1 MTLLR
6 GAKDL
11 HLSLLADGNCCQVGE
26 VQLEPAAERTQ
37 LTSECR
43 DQKGRAA
50 QFQFVNQVNSF
61 RRQNVQKKIHEG
73 GTGSLQG
80 HPRLVEMYTLA
91 TTDVPEHPPRIA
103 PHPCCDWNKITPEQS
118 QTLGKPGKSV
128 F

>member
-6 GAKDL
+6 GAKHL
-11 HLSLLADGNCCQVGE
+11 LLSLLADGNCCQVGE

-43 DQKGRAA
+43 VQKGSAA
-50 QFQFVNQVNSF
+50 QFQFANQVNPF
-61 RRQNVQKKIHEG
+61 RRQNVQKKIHGG
-73 GTGSLQG
+73 GTGCLQG

-91 TTDVPEHPPRIA
+91 TTDAPEHPPRIA

-118 QTLGKPGKSV
+118 HALGEPGQSV